1 VDPNEFIQDGRRR
14 VFIENVRPEIDG
26 GRWPIK
32 RVLGDRVDIDV
43 DVFTDGHDALAGVL
57 LYRRA
62 PSPRETDPP
71 WSSTSLILTKR
82 PDRYHASFAP
92 TSIGL
97 WEYTVEAWVD
107 HFGTF
112 QRDTKKRIDAG
123 QDVAIELLD
132 GARLLESAASRAQG
146 EDARLLAEH
155 AAELRDPAHPIERR
169 IALALAPELGTR
181 VRRYPDKGLSTRY
194 SRTLEL
200 VVDPVKARFSSWYE
214 FFPRSCGKDG
224 KHGTFAEAEERL
236 PYVAEM
242 GFDVIY
248 LPPIHPIGTAHRK
261 GPNNTLV
268 AGPGDP
274 GSPWA
279 IGAAEGGHKAV
290 HPELGTLEDF
300 DRFLLKAKSLGIDI
314 ALDVAYQTSPDH
326 PYVKEHPEWFKK
338 RADGT
343 IRYAENP
350 PKKYQDVYPFDFE
363 CDDWKGLWQELKSVF
378 DFWIA
383 RGVKIFRVDN
393 PHTKP
398 LTFWAWCIRSI
409 KQEHPDVIFLAEAFT
424 RPAVMYGLAKLGF
437 TQSYTYF
444 TWRVA
449 KAEIEDYI
457 EDLTQTEIAEYY
469 RPNFWPNTPDILPE
483 HLQTGLRSMFIARLV
498 LASTLSSNY
507 GIYGPAFELME
518 HVPRPGAEEYID
530 NEKFELKR
538 WDLDRPD
545 SLRHLIARV
554 NRIRRENQALQDNR
568 GLRFHTTDNDLVICY
583 SKGSDRDGNAIVVVI
598 NLDPYHKHGAW
609 IDLDLP
615 GIADPE
621 RTFQVHDLL
630 SDARYIFRG
639 RRNYVELDPATVPAH
654 IFRVRRFVRTENDFE
669 YFL

>member
-1 VDPNEFIQDGRRR
+1 MQNGRRR
-14 VFIENVRPEIDG
+14 VFVENVRPEIDG

-71 WSSTSLILTKR
+71 WSSVFLTPSPTKR
-82 PDRYHASFAP
+82 PDRFLATFAP

-123 QDVAIELLD
+123 QDVALELLD
-132 GARLLESAASRAQG
+132 GARLVELAASRAQG
-146 EDARLLAEH
+146 EDAGLLADH
-155 AAELRDPAHPIERR
+155 AAELRNTAHPIERR
-169 IALALAPELGTR
+169 IALALAPELAAR
-181 VRRYPDKGLSTRY
+181 VRRYPDKTLTTRY

-224 KHGTFAEAEERL
+224 KHGTFADAEERL

-268 AGPGDP
+268 AGPSDP

-300 DRFLLKAKSLGIDI
+300 DRFLAKAKSLGIDI
-314 ALDVAYQTSPDH
+314 ALDIAYQTSPDH

-363 CDDWKGLWQELKSVF
+363 CDEWKELWLELKSVF

-409 KQEHPDVIFLAEAFT
+409 KQEHPEVIFLAEAFT

-449 KAEIEDYI
+449 KAEIEAYL
-457 EDLTQTEIAEYY
+457 EELTQTEIAEYY

-498 LASTLSSNY
+498 LASMLSSNY
-507 GIYGPAFELME
+507 GMYGPAFELME

-554 NRIRRENQALQDNR
+554 NRIRRENPALQENR
-568 GLRFHTTDNDLVICY
+568 GLRFHETDNDLVICF
-583 SKGSDRDGNAIVVVI
+583 SKVTDRDGNTIVVVI
-598 NLDPYHKHGAW
+598 NLDPYHKHGTW

-639 RRNYVELDPATVPAH
+639 RRNYVELDPATMPAH